1 MSQVPIQSFLFPVL
15 ALAALLFFVV
25 RQKKQLKSY
34 DQQFSNYRAGE
45 LAQRLGLTLV
55 QGDPLF
61 NLFIRHANV
70 DVQRGP
76 ADNRPIHIEVRAQ
89 GSPHGV
95 PLEFSYLYRVEQ
107 ETGFSQIT
115 WRTWFD
121 CRLSAQARQPFPPF
135 EALSRSTPFGP
146 IAQTQSLAPMPTG
159 NPAVDQNYVVAT
171 QEPGMAALLGQV
183 LPLFGAFQSSG
194 VHLVGDGRSVAFVM
208 KQDKGPLIASTLYYA
223 ETLGKELS
231 ELARRVGG

>member
-1 MSQVPIQSFLFPVL
+1 MDQVPIQSFLFPAV
-15 ALAALLFFVV
+15 ALAAVLFLVV
-25 RQKKQLKSY
+25 RRKKQLRGY
-34 DQQFSNYRAGE
+34 DQQYSNYRAGE
-45 LAQRLGLTLV
+45 LAQRLGLSLV

-61 NLFIRHANV
+61 NLFIRQADV

-76 ADNRPIHIEVRAQ
+76 ADKRPIHIELRAQ
-89 GSPHGV
+89 GSPHGA
-95 PLEFSYLYRVEQ
+95 PLELSYLYRVEQ
-107 ETGFSQIT
+107 ETGFSTVT

-135 EALSRSTPFGP
+135 EVLSRTTPFGP

-159 NPAVDQNYVVAT
+159 NPAVDRDYVVAT
-171 QEPGMAALLGQV
+171 QEPAMAALLGQV
-183 LPLFGAFQSSG
+183 LPQFGVFQSSG
-194 VHLVGDGRSVAFVM
+194 VHLVGDGRTVSFRM
-208 KQDKGPLIASTLYYA
+208 QQDRAPLVASTLYYA